1 MDEITLKEALLWFLV
16 AMSIPGAITGFI
28 VWKFQ
33 RKIEKRDADKEKI
46 AEAAARKAEQREKAQ
61 EDLMLLMIESNNAAI
76 ALGEATARAVQRIPD
91 AHCNGDMHGALD
103 YATQVKHKQKEFL
116 ARQGVS
122 AIVGEA

>member
-16 AMSIPGAITGFI
+16 AMSIPSAITGFI

-46 AEAAARKAEQREKAQ
+46 AEATARKAEQREKAQ

-91 AHCNGDMHGALD
+91 AHCNGDMHGALA